1 MDIEECLKMGFL
13 TKIEPDK
20 KLIEKEIKEAEY
32 DLGRAEAAVEE
43 NDWKWCIVQSYYSMF
58 HAARAVL
65 FSLGYRERRHF
76 AIQIVL
82 EDLVKQGK
90 LENIYIE
97 YFSTAMDYREG
108 ADYHYLYSEEIARD
122 MLENAQKF
130 FDKMKKLLGR
140 ANKK

>member
-1 MDIEECLKMGFL
+1 MDIEECLKLGYL
-13 TKIEPDK
+13 TKIKPDK

-32 DLGRAEAAVEE
+32 DLGRAGVALKE
-43 NDWKWCIVQSYYSMF
+43 NDWKWSIVQSYYSMF

-82 EDLVKQGK
+82 ESLVKQGK
-90 LENIYIE
+90 LENIYVE

-108 ADYHYLYSEEIARD
+108 ADYHYLYSEEIAKD
-122 MLENAQKF
+122 MLENTQKF
-130 FDKMKKLLGR
+130 FDKMKNLLGKE
-140 ANKK
+140 NKI